1 MNGCPVRRVRSQ
13 LMSFL
18 FFARERAFCNVLF
31 MNNWVGQGKR

>member
-13 LMSFL
+13 LMSF
-18 FFARERAFCNVLF
+18 FARERAFFNVLF